1 VSRPLISIVVPT
13 YNRERILSRTLP
25 SLLDQRE
32 PGAEYEVIVV
42 VDGSTDGTLGLLGG
56 RDWGPRL
63 RFVSQPNRGLASAR
77 NRGAAE
83 AYGELVLFLD
93 DDMIAAPDLV
103 SVHLQEHGVSRAYL
117 ILGQMGLADGVRR
130 SFLKQG
136 VEDWGREFAER
147 VSVPGYRFRFGD
159 IHFGHASIAR
169 SLFLDLGR
177 FDESFVAFGNED
189 YDLGFRLIRRG
200 VEPRFAPRAQ
210 ALQIYDKNLTRWL
223 RDVRSVGRA
232 DVVLAGKHPSIAPE
246 LRLSR
251 RETHPLKQMA
261 RWSGLAARDPLA
273 PAWTGLAWGLS
284 VAERLALRGGV
295 LSHAQSLLGER
306 SYWRGVRDARWP
318 AAVSGP
324 ASLKRAGRAA

>member
-13 YNRERILSRTLP
+13 FNRERILRRTLP
-25 SLLDQRE
+25 PLLDQTDS
-32 PGAEYEVIVV
+32 GAAYEVIVV
-42 VDGSTDGTLGLLGG
+42 VDGSTDGTLPMLAG

-83 AYGELVLFLD
+83 ARGELVLFLD
-93 DDMIAAPDLV
+93 DDMIAARDLV
-103 SVHLQEHGVSRAYL
+103 SIHLQEHGPSRAL
-117 ILGQMGLADGVRR
+117 LVLGQMGLADGVRR

-136 VEDWGREFAER
+136 VEDWGREFAAR
-147 VSVPGYRFRFGD
+147 VSSPGYRFGFGD

-189 YDLGFRLIRRG
+189 YDLGWRLLHRG
-200 VEPRFAPRAQ
+200 VEPRFAPRAR
-210 ALQIYDKNLTRWL
+210 ALQIYDKTFSRWL

-232 DVVLAGKHPSIAPE
+232 DVVLSAKHPAITSD

-251 RETHPLKQMA
+251 RETHPLKRMA

-273 PAWTGLAWGLS
+273 PAWTGVGFCLS
-284 VAERLALRGGV
+284 AAERLALRGGV

-306 SYWRGVRDARWP
+306 EYWRGVRDARRP
-318 AAVSGP
+318 AAVAGA
-324 ASLKRAGRAA
+324 ASLNRAGRAA